1 METNIRDVNWHR
13 FIDRAF
19 VRISRIIW
27 IQVTRLIRTR
37 VYQVHFQMKND
48 EKKYENKRTSCI
60 CIIFKYMDQSTSL
73 FSSTRVFYTSFAIS
87 TWRSVRAYAN
97 SMIVPLLSSFH
108 FISYSFVLFF
118 IFLFCVDTRS
128 FFTFVAFDL
137 PDGQKVAQKIKLKPR
152 QTIENDIG
160 LDSPIWRA
168 SITCSVSSCRGTVC
182 SESID
187 LSSERK

>member
-1 METNIRDVNWHR
+1 MSSTSVPR
-13 FIDRAF
+13 FAL
-19 VRISRIIW
+19 VRVSRIIW

-37 VYQVHFQMKND
+37 IYQVRFQMKND
-48 EKKYENKRTSCI
+48 ERKYENKRRTSCV
-60 CIIFKYMDQSTSL
+60 CIIFKYMDQSTFL
-73 FSSTRVFYTSFAIS
+73 FSSTRVFCTSLAIS
-87 TWRSVRAYAN
+87 TWRLDRAYAN
-97 SMIVPLLSSFH
+97 SMIGPLLSCFY

-137 PDGQKVAQKIKLKPR
+137 PDGQKVAEKIKLKPR

-160 LDSPIWRA
+160 LDSPVWRA

-182 SESID
+182 SESVD